1 MESSEGFIGS
11 DGCHFVLMG
20 RPGHDDCALSAGAV
34 LEVYING
41 RFQPVRVVSGGYRG
55 WYYVLADG
63 RRGRFALGMQARL
76 CSAPSVADVG
86 RVSDEQ
92 RG

>member
-1 MESSEGFIGS
+1 MESSEGFIGY
-11 DGCHFVLMG
+11 DGCHFVWVG
-20 RPGHDDCALSAGAV
+20 RSGHDACVLSAGAV
-34 LEVYING
+34 LELYLTG
-41 RFQPVRVVSGGYRG
+41 RFQPVRVASGGYRG
-55 WYYVLADG
+55 WYYVLVDG

-76 CSAPSVADVG
+76 CPAANVASVG